1 MTGSLGTLARAR
13 YAQSADFKIHRFLLN
28 ELFQDDGAVK
38 TMKTKHMLP
47 NLPETLQLT
56 AQFEIKST

>member
-1 MTGSLGTLARAR
+1 MSTGFSDWVTGDFSKSQIC
-13 YAQSADFKIHRFLLN
+13 QSADFKIHRFLLN

-56 AQFEIKST
+56 APV